1 MFHIIDNIFLS
12 NLRDASNFELI
23 NKNKIEIVIRLSE
36 DINKSIYSK
45 NILFYNFEI
54 EDNLLYKKE
63 IIKFSME
70 IYEIINNNK
79 DKNILIHCNE
89 GQSRSVS
96 VIIFYLMTKYKY
108 NYGKCHSMI
117 KDIKSDINPN
127 MSFQQMLRMYHDT
140 LGCEVTSQAPFR
152 STPTAE
158 PLESMG
164 PSRLDTLNTNNL
176 NYIV

>member
-36 DINKSIYSK
+36 DINKSIYPS

-63 IIKFSME
+63 IIEYSME

-79 DKNILIHCNE
+79 NKNILIHCNE

-108 NYGKCHSMI
+108 DYDKCYKGI
-117 KDIKSDINPN
+117 KGIKSDINPN
-127 MSFQQMLRMYHDT
+127 AAFVKSLKSYY
-140 LGCEVTSQAPFR
+140 
-152 STPTAE
+152 
-158 PLESMG
+158 
-164 PSRLDTLNTNNL
+164 DTLNINNL
-176 NYIV
+176 NYII

>member
-12 NLRDASNFELI
+12 NLRDASNIELI

-36 DINKSIYSK
+36 DNNKSIYPN

-63 IIKFSME
+63 IIEFSIE
-70 IYEIINNNK
+70 IYKIINNNK
-79 DKNILIHCNE
+79 NKNILIHCNE

-96 VIIFYLMTKYKY
+96 VIIFYLMNKYKY
-108 NYGKCHSMI
+108 DYDKSYSMI
-117 KDIKSDINPN
+117 KNIKSDINPN
-127 MSFQQMLRMYHDT
+127 MFFQQMLKKYYDT
-140 LGCEVTSQAPFR
+140 KI
-152 STPTAE
+152 
-158 PLESMG
+158 
-164 PSRLDTLNTNNL
+164 LDTLKICNL